1 MAKQASSSR
10 VADAFK
16 GSLVGASEA
25 LPGIS
30 GGTVALIVGVYER
43 LIAGASH
50 VTSAIRLGIADV
62 PRGQGLRRAGA
73 EFRQADWRMIVPL
86 MIGMVVGL
94 LLSSALL
101 APLVTDHKQYA
112 YAVFFGLVLASLWVP
127 FSGSGRH
134 WGLREWPLALLG
146 AGAAFWLTSLSASVS
161 PDNMLVVF
169 FSGAI
174 AVSAL
179 ILPGLSGSFLLLALG
194 MYEPTIEAL
203 NERDFG
209 YLGVFMGGLLVGLAI
224 IVKVLRWLLENFH
237 RVTLVILTGVMAGA
251 LRALW
256 PWQGEDEHDTSLYAP
271 TEGVPLTLALG
282 VAGFVV
288 VATVLVIG
296 HRKERAAAAAGGG
309 DDDGD
314 GTAPPAQRA
323 RRRHARV

>member
-10 VADAFK
+10 VTDAFK

-62 PRGQGLRRAGA
+62 PRGQGLRRAG
-73 EFRQADWRMIVPL
+73 EFRKADWRMIVPL

-94 LLSSALL
+94 LLSSRLL

-127 FSGSGRH
+127 FSGSGRR

-146 AGAAFWLTSLSASVS
+146 AGAAFWLTSLSATASA
-161 PDNMLVVF
+161 DNMLVVF

-209 YLGVFMGGLLVGLAI
+209 YLGVFMAGLLVGLAL

-271 TEGVPLTLALG
+271 TEGVPLTLALAL
-282 VAGFVV
+282 AGFVV

-296 HRKERAAAAAGGG
+296 HRKEQAAAAAAGRDG
-309 DDDGD
+309 DDDSP
-314 GTAPPAQRA
+314 PPAQRA
-323 RRRHARV
+323 RRRHAKV